1 MVLLETPSAVLSFAS
16 IVPDSVLHVSSQ
28 TIRLSCARASV
39 ENNPRTINKRIPR
52 KELPVSIFFLLLLP
66 SFLSRKYPK
75 TSNTYENK
83 SFRLFRRF
91 SIFSECNITYLMNRI
106 FYLVYSIMTSGNRKR
121 LTRCPEKASHLT
133 PFQRPY
139 FLKEKMR
146 GLMFSDT
153 QAQSCQRLW

>member
-1 MVLLETPSAVLSFAS
+1 MVLLETPPAVLSFAS

-28 TIRLSCARASV
+28 TIRLSCAFASV
-39 ENNPRTINKRIPR
+39 ENNPRTMNKRIPR
-52 KELPVSIFFLLLLP
+52 KELPVSIFFNYCYLHFYP
-66 SFLSRKYPK
+66 ENTRKHRTRTKIKVFAFFVVLVY
-75 TSNTYENK
+75 
-83 SFRLFRRF
+83 FRNA
-91 SIFSECNITYLMNRI
+91 IFLMNRI

-121 LTRCPEKASHLT
+121 LKRCPEKASHLT
-133 PFQRPY
+133 PFPRPY